1 MCSIV
6 DGNEFNDRFEY
17 DIEKRYFIDD
27 QINLEYDIK
36 SLGLKIAKLNFE
48 VNWEASTFQTLPLK
62 HKVLEIFFK
71 FNLDILSK
79 ILSKNDIQPKFY
91 NNHIGTKKGVGHVSI
106 VYRNGKHNILARPE
120 IKEINL

>member
-1 MCSIV
+1 MITIILLFSMCSIV
-6 DGNEFNDRFEY
+6 DGNELNDRFEY

-48 VNWEASTFQTLPLK
+48 VNFGEAQYFSNATVKTQGIGDLFL
-62 HKVLEIFFK
+62 K

-79 ILSKNDIQPKFY
+79 RYI
-91 NNHIGTKKGVGHVSI
+91 
-106 VYRNGKHNILARPE
+106 E
-120 IKEINL
+120 